1 MFAEVLHAPIW
12 WRYATKISIL
22 DARSDP
28 RSAYVTD
35 TVILFSKWLF
45 YIQSSGLYYQYIG
58 LPLKTTQTQGNLVK
72 ELHLNCCSSPT
83 SRAFQICMRRRSEED
98 ISFKYFKKRQTYWE
112 LNFAYYCFSVSDVR
126 NLLCWLIWA
135 YVIKRTRA
143 QNRTRNRIL
152 RKSKSWNFTK
162 SGPCTKI
169 HCVS

>member
-1 MFAEVLHAPIW
+1 M
-12 WRYATKISIL
+12 
-22 DARSDP
+22 
-28 RSAYVTD
+28 
-35 TVILFSKWLF
+35 ILFSKWQFYVSRSCLCYLYNSLLF
-45 YIQSSGLYYQYIG
+45 RN
-58 LPLKTTQTQGNLVK
+58 TQTQGNFVK
-72 ELHLNCCSSPT
+72 ELHLSCCSGPT

-143 QNRTRNRIL
+143 QNQTRNRIL